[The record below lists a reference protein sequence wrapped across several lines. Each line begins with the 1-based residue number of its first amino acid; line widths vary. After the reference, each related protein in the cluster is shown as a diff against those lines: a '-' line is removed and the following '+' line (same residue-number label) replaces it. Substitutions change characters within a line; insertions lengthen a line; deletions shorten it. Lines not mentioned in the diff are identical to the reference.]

1 MLQRLILAPI
11 FVVLVAITS
20 CQSYS
25 SGLQQS
31 VTRVDETAAIGALR
45 TILTAQR
52 SYSITS
58 GDYGTFQQ
66 LTDAGLLDARFRG
79 SNPVK
84 DYVLTLQ
91 VTQKAAGA
99 QEGSYSCNAD
109 PAQPETRSGR
119 HFYIDSTSG
128 QIHVN
133 DAQPATVTDKTLD

>member
-1 MLQRLILAPI
+1 MRQRLILAPI

-31 VTRVDETAAIGALR
+31 VTRVDEAAAIGALR

-58 GDYGTFQQ
+58 GEYGTFQQ
-66 LTDAGLLDARFRG
+66 LTDAGLLDSRFAG
-79 SNPVK
+79 LKPVK

-91 VTQKAAGA
+91 VTPKPEGAG
-99 QEGSYSCNAD
+99 EGSYSCNAD
-109 PAQPETRSGR
+109 PEQTRSGR

-133 DAQPATVTDKTLD
+133 DTQSATVADKTLD